1 MYSDILDAIRAAA
14 AINFEDASRVIEN
27 CVNSDTTFV
36 DTLRQIGTIPES
48 IEHDSTEEKL
58 FSKASDAILA
68 RAFREIGLKAVVL
81 KERADSADV
90 LAQSVIHGYTLAA
103 DAKAFRLSR
112 TAKNQKDFKVTALSE
127 WRQDA
132 EYAVLCSPYF
142 QYPSRN
148 SQIYAQAIS
157 NNVCLFS
164 WEHLIFLIENG
175 IKETPDLSFSPL
187 WAFCDAYSHKILCS
201 DMKKCFMPQFNVK
214 MANLTGL
221 RQSLLAERL
230 KDQIEA
236 ISIRGELEKKFWHE
250 EIRKIRRYTREEAIQ
265 ELIKEKK
272 ILKKIA
278 QIDVYIKGL
287 QL

>member
-1 MYSDILDAIRAAA
+1 
-14 AINFEDASRVIEN
+14 
-27 CVNSDTTFV
+27 
-36 DTLRQIGTIPES
+36 
-48 IEHDSTEEKL
+48 
-58 FSKASDAILA
+58 
-68 RAFREIGLKAVVL
+68 
-81 KERADSADV
+81 
-90 LAQSVIHGYTLAA
+90 
-103 DAKAFRLSR
+103 
-112 TAKNQKDFKVTALSE
+112 
-127 WRQDA
+127 
-132 EYAVLCSPYF
+132 
-142 QYPSRN
+142 
-148 SQIYAQAIS
+148 
-157 NNVCLFS
+157 
-164 WEHLIFLIENG
+164 
-175 IKETPDLSFSPL
+175 
-187 WAFCDAYSHKILCS
+187 
-201 DMKKCFMPQFNVK
+201 MKKCFMPQFNVK